1 MRNGLAFAGIFL
13 AIVAGTTAPFLL
25 NAQGQNVPNQGVG
38 MNNAPD
44 QLALS
49 TARRFAPF
57 LRAVVTRRM
66 NVAERIFKVRRS
78 VNVTLDQADT
88 ARILGRF
95 IRPDQLDLNL
105 IGGRTLGQNMG
116 ILLFTVVTEEGP
128 VAFKVYHYAFANDI
142 YIARM
147 DISDDWDEI
156 ERLSAMVDVLPQPIS
171 VPLSGQIDATG
182 GNGGQ

>member
-1 MRNGLAFAGIFL
+1 MRIRLAFAGIFL
-13 AIVAGTTAPFLL
+13 AIIAGATAPFLL
-25 NAQGQNVPNQGVG
+25 HAQGEMPQNV
-38 MNNAPD
+38 NNGGQD

-95 IRPDQLDLNL
+95 IRPDQLELSL

-116 ILLFTVVTEEGP
+116 ILLFTVVTEDGP
-128 VAFKVYHYAFANDI
+128 VAFKVYHYGFGNDI

-147 DISDDWDEI
+147 DITDDWDEI
-156 ERLSAMVDVLPQPIS
+156 ERLSAMVDILGQPIT
-171 VPLSGQIDATG
+171 VPLSGQIDAQGAG
-182 GNGGQ
+182 GGGQ